1 MKNGIYYLGLDIG
14 TDSVGYAATDE
25 TYTPLKFKGEPVMGV
40 TTFDPGQLK
49 QERRAFRTNRR
60 RSERRRQRINLLNE
74 LFCNEI
80 TKTDERFFT
89 RLKESNLYRKDTSC
103 ALDKNLFFCDK
114 DYTDKEYHKQYPT
127 IHHLISDLI
136 KNDTAHD
143 VRLVYIACAWLI
155 SHRGHFLSNIN
166 SDNLADVLDITEIYQ
181 EFFEHYQQKTLCSP
195 WKCDNLSEFASI
207 LKQNVGVSVKEK
219 AFYTLLFNSKK
230 PKDVFDVE
238 NESEQY
244 SIAAIIKLLSGG
256 KADAK
261 KLFLSHSDEY
271 EDLESFSLSDEQ
283 EKLDAIILALE
294 ENGELIR
301 MLKALYDYGILAD
314 ILGDN
319 PYISCAKIT
328 TYEKHKNDLRELKN
342 LLIKYDYSL
351 YRDVFKA
358 DSKKAN
364 YASYVKDLPLDS
376 DAKKCTRDEFYTF
389 IKKVLAKLNVN
400 DPSDN
405 QIISNILERISNCT
419 YMPKQVN
426 SDNRV
431 IPHQLYYYELKTILK
446 NAKGYLGFLSDTDCD
461 GISTADKILSIF
473 TFKIPYYVG
482 PLNKNS
488 EHSWIERKAGKIYPW
503 NFEKMVDLDK
513 SEEAF
518 IRRMTNKC
526 TYLAGED
533 VLPKSSLLYSAFEV
547 LNEINTIK
555 INGAP
560 INVETKQKIYTALFS
575 EQPGRRITKKRIY
588 QYLLSE
594 NLIEKDDVI
603 SGIDDTIKSSLKPYG
618 CFKNL
623 LSKNLL
629 TTADV
634 ESIIER
640 ITYSTDRDRVK
651 KWLKSKF
658 PSLPENDI
666 IYLSRLKF
674 SDFGKLSRCLLCEI
688 VGTDSTESSTGEAF
702 SIIDALWNTN
712 NNLMMLLSDRFT
724 FMQAVERHNSDYYS
738 DRKLDLDLRL
748 DEMHIS
754 NSVKRQI
761 YRTFSIV
768 KDVVK
773 SQGGEPP
780 KKIFVEMTRGATD
793 EQKKLGR
800 TKTRRQQIEELY
812 KNATLDCKELSEQ
825 LSRYTDNELQR
836 DQLYLYFVQFG
847 KCMYS
852 GEPIML
858 EQLGTKLYD
867 IEHIYPRHFVKDDS
881 IHNNKVLV
889 LSKINGDKS
898 DTYPIQS
905 DIRRKMYG
913 MWTMLRNCHAITE
926 EKYHRLTRATPF
938 TEDEKLN
945 FINRQLVETSQATKA
960 VASLLKEKYPS
971 TDIVYVKAGL
981 VSDFRHEFDI
991 VKARSV
997 NDLHHAK
1004 DAYLNVVV
1012 GNVYHERFN
1021 KQFFR
1026 VDRDVYTLN
1035 TKQLFSHPVKRGD
1048 KTFWVGSEDIGRIK
1062 RIVSKDHIH
1071 LTRFSPEKRGG
1082 FYDQLPVKHSNSP
1095 YLIRLKSNLPT
1106 EQYGGYNKSSTA
1118 YFTLIKY
1125 TVSDKHDV
1133 MIMPVEVLHAD
1144 RFSSDAEFA
1153 VKYAKSII
1161 KRILGKDADE
1171 VTFPLGARKI
1181 KPNTVFSID
1190 GFRMIL
1196 TQKSTAQLVF
1206 APIMPLVLPNEQYQY
1221 AKKIESFLAKSKKQ
1235 PSIKLDEMHDG
1246 ISKEKNVILYDLL
1259 YNKLTD
1265 SIYKKRPASPAPLM
1279 ASGRDRFITLNPED
1293 QVRLLSQLLL
1303 AFCRYSGRLNLESL
1317 GGSKSTCAI
1326 LLHMN
1331 LSNWTKAAKDVRIID
1346 SSSSGLYERRSINLL
1361 ELL

>member
-1 MKNGIYYLGLDIG
+1 MKNESYYLGLDIG
-14 TDSVGYAATDE
+14 TDSIGYAATDE
-25 TYTPLKFKGEPVMGV
+25 SYTPIKYKGEPVMGV
-40 TTFDPGQLK
+40 TTFDEGKLK
-49 QERRAFRTNRR
+49 QERRTFRTNRR

-74 LFCNEI
+74 LFCHEI
-80 TKTDERFFT
+80 AKIDERFFT
-89 RLKESNLYRKDTSC
+89 RLKESNLYRKDTSSV
-103 ALDKNLFFCDK
+103 LDKNLFFCDK

-127 IHHLISDLI
+127 IHHLITELI
-136 KNDTAHD
+136 ENESPHD

-166 SDNLADVLDITEIYQ
+166 SNDIAGVLDITEIYQ
-181 EFFEHYQQKTLCSP
+181 EFVDYYKQKSLSSP
-195 WKCDNLSEFASI
+195 WQCDDPTEFANI
-207 LKQNVGVSVKEK
+207 LKKTAGVTAKEK
-219 AFYTLLFNSKK
+219 AFYSLLFNSKK
-230 PKDVFDVE
+230 PKDTFDAE

-244 SIAAIIKLLSGG
+244 SLATIVKLLSGG

-261 KLFLSHSDEY
+261 KLFLSHAEEY
-271 EDLESFSLSDEQ
+271 GDIESFSLSDEQ
-283 EKLDAIILALE
+283 EKLDSIILSLE

-319 PYISCAKIT
+319 PYISHSKIT
-328 TYEKHKNDLRELKN
+328 TYESHKNDLRELKK

-351 YRDVFKA
+351 YCDVFKA
-358 DSKKAN
+358 DGKKTN
-364 YASYVKDLPLDS
+364 YASYIKDLPSDS
-376 DAKKCTRDEFYTF
+376 DAKKCSREDFYSF
-389 IKKVLAKLNVN
+389 VKKGLSKLTVD

-405 QIISNILERISNCT
+405 LIITNILEKISNGT

-431 IPHQLYYYELKTILK
+431 IPHQLYYHELKTILE
-446 NAKGYLGFLSDTDCD
+446 NAKGYLGFLSDVDSN

-488 EHSWIERKAGKIYPW
+488 EHAWIERKASKIYPW
-503 NFEKMVDLDK
+503 NFEEIVDLDK

-533 VLPKSSLLYSAFEV
+533 VLPKSSLLYSAFEA

-555 INGAP
+555 VNGAP
-560 INVETKQKIYTALFS
+560 ITVETKQSIYNALFS
-575 EQPGRRITKKRIY
+575 EQPGRKITKKRIY

-603 SGIDDTIKSSLKPYG
+603 SGIDDQIKSSLKPYG

-623 LSKNLL
+623 LGKKLL
-629 TTADV
+629 TSADA

-640 ITYSTDRDRVK
+640 ITYSTDRDGVK
-651 KWLKSKF
+651 KWLKAKF

-666 IYLSRLKF
+666 VYLSKLKF
-674 SDFGKLSRCLLCEI
+674 SDFGRISKSFLCGIE
-688 VGTDSTESSTGEAF
+688 GANCSTGEVF
-702 SIIDALWNTN
+702 TIIEALWNTN
-712 NNLMMLLSDRFT
+712 NNLMMLLSDKFT
-724 FMQAVERHNSDYYS
+724 FSQVIEQHNSEYYS
-738 DRKLDLDLRL
+738 DRHLGLDSRL
-748 DEMHIS
+748 DEMYIS

-761 YRTFSIV
+761 YRTFAIV

-773 SQGGEPP
+773 SQGGKPP
-780 KKIFVEMTRGATD
+780 KKIFVEMTRGATE
-793 EQKKLGR
+793 EQKKRGR

-812 KNATLDCKELSEQ
+812 KNATLDSRELSEQ
-825 LSRYTDNELQR
+825 LSHYTDNELQR
-836 DQLYLYFVQFG
+836 DQLYLYFTQFG
-847 KCMYS
+847 RCMYS
-852 GEPIML
+852 GEPILL

-867 IEHIYPRHFVKDDS
+867 IDHIYPQHFVKDDS
-881 IHNNKVLV
+881 IHNNKVLA
-889 LSKINGDKS
+889 LSKENGIKS
-898 DTYPIQS
+898 DNYPIKEETRQN
-905 DIRRKMYG
+905 MYSY
-913 MWTMLRNCHAITE
+913 WTMLRDCHAITE

-960 VASLLKEKYPS
+960 VATLLKEKYPN

-981 VSDFRHEFDI
+981 VSDFRHEFSI

-1004 DAYLNVVV
+1004 DAYLNIVV

-1026 VDRDVYTLN
+1026 VDRDEYTLN
-1035 TKQLFSHPVKRGD
+1035 TKKLFSHPIKRGD
-1048 KTFWVGSEDIGRIK
+1048 KTFWSGSEDIGRIK

-1071 LTRFSPEKRGG
+1071 LTRFAPEKLGG
-1082 FYDQLPVKHSNSP
+1082 FYDQLPVKHSDSP
-1095 YLIRLKSNLPT
+1095 YLLRLKNNLPT

-1118 YFTLIKY
+1118 YFALVKFS
-1125 TVSDKHDV
+1125 VSNKHDV
-1133 MIMPVEVLHAD
+1133 MIMPVEVLHAE

-1153 VKYAKSII
+1153 VEYAKSII
-1161 KRILGKDADE
+1161 KRIFEKDANNI
-1171 VTFPLGARKI
+1171 TFPLGARKI

-1190 GFRMIL
+1190 GFRIIL
-1196 TQKSTAQLVF
+1196 TKKSGCQLGF
-1206 APIMPLVLPNEQYQY
+1206 APITPLVLPNEQYQY
-1221 AKKIESFLAKSKKQ
+1221 TKKIESFLAKSKKQ
-1235 PSIKLDEMHDG
+1235 PSISLDEMHDG
-1246 ISKEKNVILYDLL
+1246 ISKEKNIVLYDML
-1259 YNKLTD
+1259 YNKLIN
-1265 SIYKKRPASPAPLM
+1265 SIYKKRPASPASLM
-1279 ASGRDRFITLNPED
+1279 ASGRDKFASLNSED

-1303 AFCRYSGRLNLESL
+1303 AFCRYSSSLDLESI
-1317 GGSKSTCAI
+1317 GGAKNACSISM
-1326 LLHMN
+1326 HMK
-1331 LSNWTKAAKDVRIID
+1331 LSNWVKTAKDVRIID
-1346 SSSSGLYERRSINLL
+1346 SSASGLYENMSCNLL